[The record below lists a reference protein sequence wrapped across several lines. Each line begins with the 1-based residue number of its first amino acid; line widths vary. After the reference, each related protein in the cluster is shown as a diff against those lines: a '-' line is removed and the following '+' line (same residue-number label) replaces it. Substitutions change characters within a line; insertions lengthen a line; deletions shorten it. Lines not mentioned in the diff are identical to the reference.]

1 MQLVVNGITI
11 NLASSDYAVTVGDG
25 KTVIEFTGNPNAA
38 PDEATPEAIAAEPTT
53 PVEAVPPQG
62 ARRRLADVFG
72 SDSEPPTSPLTAR
85 DRLDTGSPSPRKRA
99 LDTPEPPSPL
109 ILRAR
114 TAVSDPP
121 APIGTIRRVRQRRS
135 KDSEGDMLM
144 LVTGGTTLAPTATWL
159 YSPGETVA
167 HSIFSAKTTATTG
180 AAVSESDDPDTDDD
194 DTGLGVWAFSDY
206 AVVQADYD
214 DSVPHR
220 GDIPLCTHF
229 VATDDNADVVS
240 VRPLPKTYLDYV
252 RSFDCP
258 DTRSPIEIIAE
269 NVYDAALM
277 RGRQDP
283 ETYAQVLELIEA
295 GTELRRY
302 DGRGT
307 CAVCGMGG
315 RPASYKLGPMCVGST
330 CADYIRLAC
339 RAFEATKAT
348 ANAIVEPLVYLRNRS
363 AATAALQD
371 CAEV

>member
-38 PDEATPEAIAAEPTT
+38 PDAATPEAIATEPTT

-85 DRLDTGSPSPRKRA
+85 DRLDTASPSPRKRA
-99 LDTPEPPSPL
+99 LDTSESPSPL
-109 ILRAR
+109 ALRAR
-114 TAVSDPP
+114 TAVSDSP
-121 APIGTIRRVRQRRS
+121 APIGTIRRVRQRR
-135 KDSEGDMLM
+135 EGDMLM

-159 YSPGETVA
+159 YSPGETAA
-167 HSIFSAKTTATTG
+167 HSIVSAKTAATTG
-180 AAVSESDDPDTDDD
+180 AAVTESDDPDTDDD
-194 DTGLGVWAFSDY
+194 TDLGVWAFSDY
-206 AVVQADYD
+206 AVVKEDYD

-283 ETYAQVLELIEA
+283 DTYAQVLELIEA

-302 DGRGT
+302 EGRGT

-330 CADYIRLAC
+330 CADYIRLAR
-339 RAFEATKAT
+339 RAFAATNAT
-348 ANAIVEPLVYLRNRS
+348 ANAIVEPLVYTWNRS
-363 AATAALQD
+363 AATEALQD